1 MKRQE
6 EKVLSLS
13 MMVDST
19 LCQQISQGVW
29 KLLTVMKDDEV
40 SAAVRSDFYILLKE
54 DSIYNLED
62 GIRPANFHKLI
73 QAVKEV
79 AGFDEDRL
87 SYTTPSLALKLGH
100 SLHKI
105 FNIIQ
110 CRALTAEDNELEKST
125 QTLKKNCTH
134 QNGLSLSFA
143 EL

>member
-62 GIRPANFHKLI
+62 AIRPANFHK
-73 QAVKEV
+73 AVKEV

-87 SYTTPSLALKLGH
+87 SYKTPSLALKLGH

-105 FNIIQ
+105 CDIIQ
-110 CRALTAEDNELEKST
+110 CRALTAEDELEKST
-125 QTLKKNCTH
+125 QTFKKTVRIKMV
-134 QNGLSLSFA
+134 
-143 EL
+143 